1 MPSENT
7 EQRKLAAIMFTDMVG
22 YSSLS
27 QRNEALALE
36 LLAEN
41 QRLLRT
47 QFPLFNGRE
56 VKTTGDG
63 FLVEFP
69 SALQATQ
76 CAVEIQRAV
85 VARNSTQP
93 AERQI
98 HVRIGIHVGDVVHRE
113 ADMYGDGVN
122 IAARIEP
129 LAIGGGI
136 CLSDAVYGQVRNKL
150 GAQMTKLDQ
159 PQLKNID
166 VPMDIYRIV
175 LPWETPSS
183 SSPKG
188 SQTSKSEIRN
198 PKSEIEKSPVTS
210 AATKWVGIAALLLLA
225 AGGGWWFVHQSGP
238 ATKTIA
244 QSSTNSA
251 SAAASRVTLNPPPV
265 IATPDAVDQ
274 KSIAVLAFANLSEDK
289 GNETFS
295 EGVSEELLNV
305 LAKIPGLKVTAR
317 TSAFHFKGKDTPI
330 PEIARQLG
338 VAYVVEGSVR
348 KSDNRVRITAQ
359 LIKAADGFHVWSDT
373 FPRDLKDIFAVQEEI
388 AGLIAE
394 QLQLKLG
401 MSSRATQVVNPE
413 AHRLVLEGRYFWN
426 LRSEEGFARAETAF
440 KQALV
445 IDPQFAPARA
455 GLALNYVIR
464 GQYRV
469 LDGIDGGLEDWALG
483 RTEAQKAIDLD
494 PLQAEPYAALAY
506 AVANEGRW
514 KDSEQLFQKAFALN
528 PNYAMAHFWH
538 ALVLANQGRLDLS
551 LDEHRR
557 AGELD
562 PLSFIIIDR
571 IADELRFAG
580 HFTEAI
586 ESSRRAAELRTDIFI
601 PNLGTRVMALLALGR
616 QAEAIELA
624 RTIRQA
630 VTLRPRWNSDGYA
643 IWALERAGLK
653 QEAAD
658 YAAEIIKLPEER
670 YVRGFALVALGRF
683 AEALPSLE
691 HTPPITRR
699 LLFWDTLFDP
709 WRDDPRFQQL
719 LVKLNCAAEYQV
731 ARETLTR
738 MPKER
743 EAK

>member
-1 MPSENT
+1 MPPENT

-85 VARNSTQP
+85 VARNATQP
-93 AERQI
+93 GERHI

-136 CLSDAVYGQVRNKL
+136 CLSDTVYAQVRNKL
-150 GAQMTKLDQ
+150 DVGLRKLDS
-159 PQLKNID
+159 PELKHIE
-166 VPMDIYRIV
+166 VPMDVYRVV
-175 LPWETPSS
+175 LPWQQQQAPVAGKSASPSPSKSSARLMVVGLIAALTLEGVGWWLFHSPGRTAKQAANPQTNAS
-183 SSPKG
+183 SSPAAAA
-188 SQTSKSEIRN
+188 T
-198 PKSEIEKSPVTS
+198 TS
-210 AATKWVGIAALLLLA
+210 AT
-225 AGGGWWFVHQSGP
+225 
-238 ATKTIA
+238 
-244 QSSTNSA
+244 
-251 SAAASRVTLNPPPV
+251 
-265 IATPDAVDQ
+265 DQ
-274 KSIAVLAFANLSEDK
+274 ESIAVLAFANLSEDK
-289 GNETFS
+289 GNEYFS
-295 EGVSEELLNV
+295 DGISEELLNV
-305 LAKIPGLKVTAR
+305 LAKVPGLKVTAR

-330 PEIARQLG
+330 PEIAKQLG

-348 KSDNRVRITAQ
+348 KAGDKVRITAQ

-388 AGLIAE
+388 AGLIAQ

-401 MSSRATQVVNPE
+401 MPSRATQVVNPE

-445 IDPQFAPARA
+445 IDPQFAPAHA
-455 GLALNYVIR
+455 GLALDYVIR

-469 LDGIDGGLEDWALG
+469 LDAISGGPEDWVLG
-483 RTEAQKAIDLD
+483 RAEAQKAIGLD

-506 AVANEGRW
+506 TLANEGRW
-514 KDSEQLFQKAFALN
+514 KDSEQLFQKAFTLN

-538 ALVLANQGRLDLS
+538 GLVLGSQGRLDLS

-571 IADELRFAG
+571 SAEHLRFARR
-580 HFTEAI
+580 FSEAF
-586 ESSRRAAELRTDIFI
+586 EASRRAAELRSEIFL
-601 PNLGTRVMALLALGR
+601 PNLTERVSALLALGR

-630 VTLRPRWNSDGYA
+630 VTLRPRWESDGYA

-658 YAAEIIKLPEER
+658 YAAEIIKLPEEN
-670 YVRGFALVALGRF
+670 YARGFALVALGRF

-699 LLFWDTLFDP
+699 LLFWDALFDP

-738 MPKER
+738 MLKER
-743 EAK
+743 EAKK